1 MINNPLSSIDPST
14 LASWQA
20 LESAALDAQGR
31 RLSDYF
37 ERDSQRHNNFTV
49 AAAGL
54 NVDLSR
60 HHIDQELLA
69 KLLQLTA
76 DCGVKDAIAA
86 LNTGETINFTENRP
100 ALHCQQRLPLDSPQ
114 IPPEVA
120 ASRAKIRTIC
130 EAVHGGQWLGFGGEA
145 ISDVVNIG
153 IGGSDLGPRMTAQ
166 ALSAF
171 HNKAITVH
179 FVANVDPSD
188 LQQVL
193 AQLNPATTLF
203 VVASKSWTTLETL
216 SNASAAKQWLSAAAG
231 SSEANKAIAKHFIAV
246 SSRPEACKDFGINPD
261 NILPMQDGVGGRYSL
276 WSAVGLSVALATS
289 ADCFEQLLAGANAMD
304 AHFFGRTADNAA
316 GSDMQHNV
324 PLLLALLEV
333 WYVNF
338 WGARSVAVLPYNHD
352 LRLFPDYLQQLTME
366 SNGKGTSCDGQTV
379 SYQTCPVVWGSA
391 GTIGQHSFHQLLH
404 QGTQLIPVDFIL
416 PLNSHTGEQ
425 AQHNHLISNCL
436 AQSQALMDGLSAD
449 AIEQSLVDDGLDSA
463 LAKQLA
469 AHKSIPGNRPST
481 IISMETLTPATVGA
495 LLALYEHKVFCQSI
509 VWNINAFDQWGVELG
524 KIISNSIYPAVMG
537 QSNDLANAAT
547 AASVKAYSG
556 MLKKHG

>member
-1 MINNPLSSIDPST
+1 MIDNPLSTIDPSSLAIWQT
-14 LASWQA
+14 LKK
-20 LESAALDAQGR
+20 AAIGAQSR
-31 RLSDYF
+31 RLSNYF
-37 ERDSQRHNNFTV
+37 DEDSQRHNNFTR

-60 HHIDQELLA
+60 HHVDE
-69 KLLQLTA
+69 KLLTQLQQLAT
-76 DCGVKDAIAA
+76 DCGITEAITA
-86 LNTGETINFTENRP
+86 LNSGETINFTEGRP
-100 ALHCQQRLPLDSPQ
+100 ALHCQQRLPLESEA

-120 ASRAKIRTIC
+120 ASRAKIRAIC
-130 EAVHGGQWLGFGGEA
+130 EAVHGGQWRGFGGEA
-145 ISDVVNIG
+145 IRDVVNIG
-153 IGGSDLGPRMTAQ
+153 IGGSDLGPRMAAQ
-166 ALSAF
+166 ALSAY
-171 HNKAITVH
+171 HNPAVTVH
-179 FVANVDPSD
+179 FVANVDPGD

-193 AQLNPATTLF
+193 AHLNPATTLF

-216 SNASAAKQWLSAAAG
+216 SNASAAKQWISEAAG
-231 SSEANKAIAKHFIAV
+231 NNEATAKHFIAV
-246 SSRPEACKDFGINPD
+246 SSRPDACKDFGINPD

-289 ADCFEQLLAGANAMD
+289 AEHFEQLLAGANAMD
-304 AHFFGRTADNAA
+304 NHFFSNSA
-316 GSDMQHNV
+316 GSDLQRNI
-324 PLLLALLEV
+324 PLLLAMLEI

-352 LRLFPDYLQQLTME
+352 LRLFPDHLQQLTME
-366 SNGKGTSCDGQTV
+366 SNGKSTSRDGQAV

-425 AQHNHLISNCL
+425 PQHNHLISNCL
-436 AQSQALMDGLSAD
+436 AQSQALMDGLSAHS
-449 AIEQSLVDDGLDSA
+449 INQSLVEDGLESE

-469 AHKSIPGNRPST
+469 AHKSIPGNKPST
-481 IISMETLTPATVGA
+481 IISMNTITPTTIGA

-524 KIISNSIYPAVMG
+524 KLISNDIYPAVMG
-537 QSNDLANAAT
+537 HDSTLTNPAT
-547 AASVKAYSG
+547 AASVQAYREA
-556 MLKKHG
+556 LND

>member
-1 MINNPLSSIDPST
+1 MIDNPLSAIDPSSLT
-14 LASWQA
+14 IWQA
-20 LESAALDAQGR
+20 LEKAALGAQSR
-31 RLSDYF
+31 TLSGYF
-37 ERDSQRHNNFTV
+37 EQDSQRHNNFTFS
-49 AAAGL
+49 AAGL

-60 HHIDQELLA
+60 HHIDEKLLA
-69 KLLQLTA
+69 QLLHLAT
-76 DCGVKDAIAA
+76 DCGITEAIAA
-86 LNTGETINFTENRP
+86 LNTGQTINFTEARP
-100 ALHCQQRLPLDSPQ
+100 ALHCQQRLPLDSEA

-130 EAVHGGQWLGFGGEA
+130 EAVHGGLWRGFGGEA
-145 ISDVVNIG
+145 ITDVVNIG
-153 IGGSDLGPRMTAQ
+153 IGGSDLGPRMAAQ

-171 HNKAITVH
+171 HNPAVTVH
-179 FVANVDPSD
+179 FVANVDPVD

-193 AQLNPATTLF
+193 AHLNPATTLF

-216 SNASAAKQWLSAAAG
+216 SNASAAKQWISNAAG
-231 SSEANKAIAKHFIAV
+231 NNEATAKHFIAV
-246 SSRPEACKDFGINPD
+246 SSRPDACKNFGINPD

-289 ADCFEQLLAGANAMD
+289 AEHFEQLLAGANAMD
-304 AHFFGRTADNAA
+304 NHFFGCTADNTA

-324 PLLLALLEV
+324 PLLLALLEI

-352 LRLFPDYLQQLTME
+352 LRLFPDHLQQLTME
-366 SNGKGTSCDGQTV
+366 SNGKGISRDGTAV

-436 AQSQALMDGLSAD
+436 AQSQALMDGLSASS
-449 AIEQSLVDDGLDSA
+449 IEQSLVTDGLDSE

-481 IISMETLTPATVGA
+481 IISMHTVTPATVGA

-524 KIISNSIYPAVMG
+524 KLISNDIYPAVMG
-537 QSNDLANAAT
+537 HENTLANTAT
-547 AASVKAYSG
+547 AASVRAFRKV
-556 MLKKHG
+556 LND

>member
-1 MINNPLSSIDPST
+1 MINNPLNAVDPST
-14 LASWQA
+14 LAIWQT
-20 LESAALDAQGR
+20 LEIAAADAQKR
-31 RLSDYF
+31 KLADYF
-37 ERDSQRHNNFTV
+37 VSDSQRYTNFNFTG
-49 AAAGL
+49 AGL
-54 NVDLSR
+54 NIDLSR
-60 HHIDQELLA
+60 HHFDAALQTKLLKLATDCGIDQ
-69 KLLQLTA
+69 
-76 DCGVKDAIAA
+76 AIAA
-86 LNTGETINFTENRP
+86 LQSGQTINFTEARP
-100 ALHCQQRLPLDSPQ
+100 ALHCQQRLPLNSAA

-130 EAVHGGQWLGFGGEA
+130 DAVHSGQWLGFGGEA
-145 ISDVVNIG
+145 IRNVVNIG
-153 IGGSDLGPRMTAQ
+153 IGGSDLGPRMAAQ

-171 HNKAITVH
+171 HNTAVKVH
-179 FVANVDPSD
+179 FVANVDPGD

-193 AQLNPATTLF
+193 APLNPATTLF

-216 SNASAAKQWLSAAAG
+216 SNASAAKQWISNAAG
-231 SSEANKAIAKHFIAV
+231 NSKATAKHFIAV

-289 ADCFEQLLAGANAMD
+289 ADAFEQLLAGANAMD
-304 AHFFGRTADNAA
+304 NHFFASVGNDQ
-316 GSDMQHNV
+316 QHNI
-324 PLLLALLEV
+324 PLLLAMLEI

-352 LRLFPDYLQQLTME
+352 LRLFPDHLQQLTME
-366 SNGKGTSCDGQTV
+366 SNGKGTNRDGKPV
-379 SYQTCPVVWGSA
+379 RYQTCPVVWGSA

-416 PLNSHTGEQ
+416 PLNSHTSEQ

-436 AQSQALMDGLSAD
+436 AQSQALMDGLSASS
-449 AIEQSLVDDGLDSA
+449 IEQSLLDDGLDSA

-481 IISMETLTPATVGA
+481 IITMNAVTPSTVGA

-524 KIISNSIYPAVMG
+524 KLISNDIYPAVMA
-537 QSNDLANAAT
+537 QPSELHNRAT
-547 AASVKAYSG
+547 AASVKAYREI
-556 MLKKHG
+556 LKA